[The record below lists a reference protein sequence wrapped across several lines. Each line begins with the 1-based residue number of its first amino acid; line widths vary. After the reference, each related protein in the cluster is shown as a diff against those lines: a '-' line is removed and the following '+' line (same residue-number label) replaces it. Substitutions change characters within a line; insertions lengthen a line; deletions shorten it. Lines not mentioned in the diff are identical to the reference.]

1 MFAQTIDFRMH
12 REKFITESSLF
23 QSLWKFM
30 LFVEVHKTSR
40 KIVTKGFQQKLINFL
55 NFRLL
60 SSAYLTFNLNDNS
73 AAFFVQSL
81 HFCVSGKRVDYK
93 NNFFSSIFT
102 HIIQKCMQQNVERNI

>member
-60 SSAYLTFNLNDNS
+60 SSAYLTFNLKRQFCS
-73 AAFFVQSL
+73 FFCAKFAFL
-81 HFCVSGKRVDYK
+81 CLGEKGWL
-93 NNFFSSIFT
+93 
-102 HIIQKCMQQNVERNI
+102 